1 MRHEELALVPH
12 PFSEHTSEETSVSYR
27 KLEYVGVEGFK
38 VFRSHTHTHPFM
50 TLLFKDP
57 QGKVQGPE
65 AGHVFGQDKCIR
77 RGSHFFLNHL
87 CGFIIQFHF
96 LPLMS
101 HFLQGSVPAPEAISL
116 LSVLSFSKPDK
127 ESQVSCLDP
136 CKELLQTSSDQK
148 SAVVSFPLR
157 NWCRRWHSITL
168 LSFLT
173 FFSVPSSTVFC
184 HPWRGNADVLFL
196 AGHSTVTYSYHF
208 DSCEFLH

>member
-1 MRHEELALVPH
+1 M
-12 PFSEHTSEETSVSYR
+12 
-27 KLEYVGVEGFK
+27 
-38 VFRSHTHTHPFM
+38 FRSHTYLSFHDSALQRPPGQGAGARGWTCVWAGQVHKEGKS
-50 TLLFKDP
+50 LF
-57 QGKVQGPE
+57 
-65 AGHVFGQDKCIR
+65 F
-77 RGSHFFLNHL
+77 NHL

-101 HFLQGSVPAPEAISL
+101 HFLQGSVPAPKAISL

-168 LSFLT
+168 LSFLWLLH
-173 FFSVPSSTVFC
+173 FFLSPHPLCSAILGGVMQMSCFWLGIQRLLILITLTVVSFC
-184 HPWRGNADVLFL
+184 INCCPLKKETALIRIF
-196 AGHSTVTYSYHF
+196 
-208 DSCEFLH
+208 